1 MKFEKSY
8 TEYWESATNKSVDG
22 LKIPGPEEVKVLIQY
37 LGIKPEEKV
46 LDLGCSFGRMYNEL
60 AYFSNN
66 VFGVDPDPYA
76 VEKAAKFPYEEV
88 KTGTAEDT
96 GFVDAKFDIVFSW
109 QVFDVVDQLKGLKEV
124 NRILVDGGRF
134 LITGKN
140 NNYFSDDIPAFKAE
154 KNAFIKKFPNHFTKL
169 DVLVKHISEIGFKIE
184 KLFLFRRRGD
194 FGNLD
199 YLEVDIN
206 QILPKSYEFLM
217 VAKKTESVNSITPD
231 FPEIDGRFSIT
242 AEEIA
247 KEKSFS
253 NAEELFYSIGID

>member
-8 TEYWESATNKSVDG
+8 TKYWESATNKSVDG
-22 LKIPGPEEVKVLIQY
+22 LKIPGPEEVKVLIKNLNIQSNS
-37 LGIKPEEKV
+37 KV

-60 AYFSNN
+60 AHFSNN

-76 VEKAAKFPYEEV
+76 VKKAALFPYKEV
-88 KTGTAEDT
+88 KTGTAENT
-96 GFVDAKFDIVFSW
+96 GYIDAQFDIVFSW
-109 QVFDVVDQLKGLKEV
+109 QVFDVVDQLKGLTEV
-124 NRILVDGGRF
+124 NRILVDGGKF

-140 NNYFSDDIPAFKAE
+140 YNYFSDDIPAFKAE

-169 DVLVKHISEIGFKIE
+169 DVLINHISELGFRIE

-199 YLEVDIN
+199 YLEVDIS
-206 QILPKSYEFLM
+206 QLLPKFYEFLLI
-217 VAKKTESVNSITPD
+217 AKKINPVNSIIRSIPN
-231 FPEIDGRFSIT
+231 IDGRFSIT
-242 AEEIA
+242 ANEIA
-247 KEKSFS
+247 KEKGFA